1 MDTVGVRRVLR
12 RYVSSVADEGMDC
25 ALAAAV
31 YGGKGGVL
39 SQLREL
45 KAWLEEQTLFHFY
58 SASILLSYDAAAVTA
73 GGGGGGVTVKL
84 VDFAHVAEGDG
95 VIDHNFLGEL
105 C

>member
-1 MDTVGVRRVLR
+1 M
-12 RYVSSVADEGMDC
+12 
-25 ALAAAV
+25 
-31 YGGKGGVL
+31 

-58 SASILLSYDAAAVTA
+58 SASILLGYDAAAVAA

>member
-1 MDTVGVRRVLR
+1 
-12 RYVSSVADEGMDC
+12 MDC

-45 KAWLEEQTLFHFY
+45 KAWFEEQTLFHFY
-58 SASILLSYDAAAVTA
+58 SASILLGYDAAAVAA

-95 VIDHNFLGEL
+95 VIDHNFLGGL